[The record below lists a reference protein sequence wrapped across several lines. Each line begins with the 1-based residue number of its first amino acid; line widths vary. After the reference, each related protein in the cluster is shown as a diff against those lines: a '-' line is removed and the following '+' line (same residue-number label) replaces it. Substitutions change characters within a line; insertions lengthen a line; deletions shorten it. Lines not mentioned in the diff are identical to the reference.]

1 MYQPRAFPVLD
12 PETDEWFLRLMTHD
26 DDACGTLFDRAETP
40 REAQERRYQARQAR
54 DVVIMRQ
61 RGQEARD
68 NLIAKRKRGILSS
81 EATRL
86 AKEEH
91 AIKKRAHVERVYDL
105 ISHRTIDM
113 HGAIELLARHGF
125 TKNDAISELQYLNR
139 HRRLT

>member
-26 DDACGTLFDRAETP
+26 DDACGTLFE
-40 REAQERRYQARQAR
+40 
-54 DVVIMRQ
+54 

-125 TKNDAISELQYLNR
+125 TKNDAISELQYINR